1 MEGYVIIG
9 QFLVLKKIED
19 LFREWLKD
27 TCDASAKQAPYF
39 YCWNYQVVPW
49 FYIPR
54 IMLILHGPF
63 FLDILASI
71 SSLFLSQSFFFLH
84 ICCCVMTRPRFSSY
98 PQSLSAEGSVEVIS
112 QGWKEK
118 REGALCI
125 CVTPSP
131 LHLSPKLR
139 APVPGN
145 VKSSHLPSHPKAI
158 NPPELHLCS
167 HDGIWR
173 VDKIFIFL

>member
-1 MEGYVIIG
+1 MAEGHMRCQCQAGPIFLLLKLPG
-9 QFLVLKKIED
+9 SSLVLYTSYYAHSSRS
-19 LFREWLKD
+19 LL
-27 TCDASAKQAPYF
+27 
-39 YCWNYQVVPW
+39 PW
-49 FYIPR
+49 YSGFHFISLPFSV
-54 IMLILHGPF
+54 F
-63 FLDILASI
+63 FLFTYML
-71 SSLFLSQSFFFLH
+71 LWPVLWP
-84 ICCCVMTRPRFSSY
+84 RPRFSSY

-118 REGALCI
+118 REGTLCI
-125 CVTPSP
+125 CVTPPP
-131 LHLSPKLR
+131 LHLFPKLR

-145 VKSSHLPSHPKAI
+145 VKSSHLPSRPKAI